1 MKTFLAMSRTYLVLT
16 VLTALGFGGATLAGL
31 ANRSGTALTGQVLND
46 VPPPI
51 VVDLIIKD
59 STDPTEANPGVYV
72 DWHEGNDPNSTIFP
86 VPIPA
91 SFAPGSLTITSAHPN
106 VIYGDL
112 NWSIPANVR
121 VWWNQGGTWELV
133 SNRAGYPT
141 GVTETLYVQGMAPG
155 SGPIVVT
162 FTPETEAT
170 TPADDTVKVTVTK
183 LDLDIDSNND
193 NQKHTGKGQVKVTQL
208 SQRHIIEKLDGK
220 ESSATVLE
228 VTFEPGQKDTPHHHA
243 GPVFGYVL
251 EGEYEH
257 AINDEPIKSYK
268 AGDTFYEP
276 TGSVHRVAQNP
287 SAKTRTRLL
296 AVILH
301 PRDAKEVTVPEKAK
315 KK

>member
-1 MKTFLAMSRTYLVLT
+1 MNIFGAMSRTYLVLT
-16 VLTALGFGGATLAGL
+16 VLTALGFGGATLARL
-31 ANRSGTALTGQVLND
+31 ASPSGTALSGQVLND

-51 VVDLIIKD
+51 VVDLTFKD
-59 STDPTEANPGVYV
+59 STGPTKANPGVYI
-72 DWHEGNDPNSTIFP
+72 DWHEGNDPNSTNFP

-112 NWSIPANVR
+112 NWSIPENVR

-170 TPADDTVKVTVTK
+170 APAGDTVKVTVTK

-193 NQKHTGKGQVKVTQL
+193 NQKHTGMGQVKVTPL

-228 VTFEPGQKDTPHHHA
+228 VTFEPGQKDTPHRHV

-251 EGEYEH
+251 EGEYQH
-257 AINDEPIKSYK
+257 AINDEPVKSYK

-301 PRDAKEVTVPEKAK
+301 PRDAKEVTVPEKEK
-315 KK
+315 K